1 MVGRR
6 AVVVK
11 EAGADFEIKEREISR
26 PGFGQ
31 ALVRVHA
38 CGVCHSD
45 VLAKEGGYPGVSYP
59 LVAGHEI
66 AGVIEAV
73 GEGVQGW
80 ELGQRVGVGWFGG
93 NCGYC
98 EWCRRGDAINC
109 QNMEIPGITVDGG
122 YADYVVV
129 KANAMASIPDEL
141 AADEA
146 APLLCAGV
154 TTYNA
159 LRRSGAVGGDRVAVL
174 GIGGLG
180 HLGVQFSV
188 KLGFETVAIARGR
201 DKEELARRLGAHHYI
216 DSTVGDPGAAL
227 SKLGGVDVI
236 LSTVTR
242 ADAMAAVFS
251 SLRPRG
257 TLLVAGASMD
267 PIGVPAAMLISGSR
281 TIVGHA
287 SGTSQDSEDTL
298 RFSVLSDV
306 RPMIETMPLEQAAQA
321 YDKMLSGN
329 ARFRMVLTTGA

>member
-1 MVGRR
+1 MAGMR

-11 EAGADFEIKEREISR
+11 EAGADFEVVEREVPR
-26 PGFGQ
+26 PGFDQ

-45 VLAKEGGYPGVSYP
+45 VLAKDGGYPGVSYP
-59 LVAGHEI
+59 LVPGHEI
-66 AGVIEAV
+66 AGVIEV
-73 GEGVQGW
+73 LGEGVKGW
-80 ELGQRVGVGWFGG
+80 QVGQRVGVGWFGG

-109 QNMEIPGITVDGG
+109 ENMQIPGITMDGG

-129 KANAMASIPDEL
+129 KANAMASMPDNL

-146 APLLCAGV
+146 APLLCAGI

-188 KLGFETVAIARGR
+188 KLGCETVAIARGG

-216 DSTVGDPGAAL
+216 DSTAGDPGAAL
-227 SKLGGVDVI
+227 SQLGGADVI
-236 LSTVTR
+236 LSTVTS
-242 ADAMAAVFS
+242 AAAVAAVFS
-251 SLRPRG
+251 GLRPRG
-257 TLLVAGASMD
+257 TLLVVGASMD
-267 PIGVPAAMLISGSR
+267 PIGVPAAMLIGGSY
-281 TIVGHA
+281 TITGHA

-298 RFSVLSDV
+298 RFSVLSNV
-306 RPMIETMPLEQAAQA
+306 RPMIETLPLEQAVQA
-321 YDKMLSGN
+321 YNKMLSGS